1 MKKRILIIA
10 GVFAVVL
17 ASVLTIAVSAKN
29 TRKTVTVQC
38 TPGPDGEADVIQYDV
53 YDLPFDPDDPETWY
67 DHFYITPVYDRGTKV
82 IKDEGVNIFMA
93 FSTYPTELD
102 NYAMGSPHHAIT
114 FVLDGIDYEIRSAA
128 VSDNITKGISYVSG
142 TVQRFT
148 VTLPKPGQK
157 NVFEVYRG
165 GNKVGAIEITFEKG
179 QGPSGEE
186 FIIINSV
193 ASTDLKVSKANYDY
207 ANRLFFS

>member
-67 DHFYITPVYDRGTKV
+67 DHFYITPVFPVFRHLPSYQ
-82 IKDEGVNIFMA
+82 
-93 FSTYPTELD
+93 S
-102 NYAMGSPHHAIT
+102 HA
-114 FVLDGIDYEIRSAA
+114 V
-128 VSDNITKGISYVSG
+128 
-142 TVQRFT
+142 
-148 VTLPKPGQK
+148 
-157 NVFEVYRG
+157 
-165 GNKVGAIEITFEKG
+165 
-179 QGPSGEE
+179 
-186 FIIINSV
+186 
-193 ASTDLKVSKANYDY
+193 
-207 ANRLFFS
+207 

>member
-82 IKDEGVNIFMA
+82 IKDKGVNMFMA
-93 FSTYPTELD
+93 FSTYPTKLD
-102 NYAMGSPHHAIT
+102 NYAMGSLHHTVT
-114 FVLDGIDYEIRSAA
+114 FVLDGTDYEIRSAA

-142 TVQRFT
+142 TVQQFDFY
-148 VTLPKPGQK
+148 LLDPEQK
-157 NVFEVYRG
+157 TVFEVYKG
-165 GNKVGAIEITFEKG
+165 NNKVGTVEITFEKG
-179 QGPSGEE
+179 PGTSGEE
-186 FIIINSV
+186 FVKIKSV
-193 ASTDLKVSKANYDY
+193 ASAEFKVAKANFDY
-207 ANRLFFS
+207 ANEVFFG

>member
-82 IKDEGVNIFMA
+82 IKDEGVNMFMA

-102 NYAMGSPHHAIT
+102 NYAMGSLHHAIT
-114 FVLDGIDYEIRSAA
+114 FVLDGTDYEIRSAA
-128 VSDNITKGISYVSG
+128 VSDYITKTASFVSG

-148 VTLPKPGQK
+148 VTLPKPEQK
-157 NVFEVYRG
+157 TVFEVYKG
-165 GNKVGAIEITFEKG
+165 NNKVGTVEITFEKG

-193 ASTDLKVSKANYDY
+193 ASTDLKVSKANFDY
-207 ANRLFFS
+207 ANEVFFS